1 MKPAHSALD
10 VTATGSAA
18 TDKECLVR
26 LRGRCQHRWF
36 LPNMTRRLL
45 KSRAFKDRR
54 ALAPFVMSFSIMD
67 ASERSQL
74 SRGIVS
80 FSTYD
85 PVYLPVPSFA
95 SFLSKHV
102 ICPSDNDQRQ
112 RVSWIRIKH
121 FFLSIFRTSRMLISG
136 ECTEAVASTFSPSVR
151 TLTKKQKMF
160 ICANAPII
168 LLVHTVQFTLTHEVC
183 VSLVPVRFLLQF
195 ITCCSSLECLT

>member
-1 MKPAHSALD
+1 MIPRPGARDEASTQRTRCDSHWLRCHGQRVPGEAAGPVSTQMISA
-10 VTATGSAA
+10 
-18 TDKECLVR
+18 EY
-26 LRGRCQHRWF
+26 
-36 LPNMTRRLL
+36 MTRRLL

-80 FSTYD
+80 LSTYD

-112 RVSWIRIKH
+112 RVS
-121 FFLSIFRTSRMLISG
+121 
-136 ECTEAVASTFSPSVR
+136 
-151 TLTKKQKMF
+151 
-160 ICANAPII
+160 
-168 LLVHTVQFTLTHEVC
+168 
-183 VSLVPVRFLLQF
+183 
-195 ITCCSSLECLT
+195 